1 MRLEVWDLACWL
13 LSFPV
18 IMPDCHPPLR
28 DRPPRTAVLAR
39 IFPSECHR
47 PTRIWHSA
55 IGESVVDLVNQGRQ
69 LRVRRPPKSAIKA
82 ARMRGQ
88 GRQLFAKV
96 AKKCVKAANSGRRSP
111 TLRGK
116 VAKTTLTPV
125 GDLGD
130 LRLPVLPAR
139 PARQRESAGVVW
151 RGEGGVE
158 ISPVASAVV
167 VKVPSGPRRWL
178 AESIAMPSPAPSIC
192 IVVR

>member
-111 TLRGK
+111 TLRGRSPK
-116 VAKTTLTPV
+116 PHSLQLATLATFDFPCCP
-125 GDLGD
+125 L
-130 LRLPVLPAR
+130 A
-139 PARQRESAGVVW
+139 PARQHESAGVVW

-158 ISPVASAVV
+158 ISAS
-167 VKVPSGPRRWL
+167 R
-178 AESIAMPSPAPSIC
+178 
-192 IVVR
+192 